1 MGGKKKK
8 KTTYNAKSTGKFRR
22 QKGKKNPP
30 TLVNTIASIA
40 QEIIDQD
47 EDLKEFKSTSPAKDE
62 ENRIYAQSE
71 GFNTSVNRQYNI
83 GTNENINYGKIDLN
97 EMKVDFEED
106 KNIISKYNLIENN
119 FNTDFEEQMPFYY

>member
-1 MGGKKKK
+1 M
-8 KTTYNAKSTGKFRR
+8 
-22 QKGKKNPP
+22 
-30 TLVNTIASIA
+30 VNTIASIA